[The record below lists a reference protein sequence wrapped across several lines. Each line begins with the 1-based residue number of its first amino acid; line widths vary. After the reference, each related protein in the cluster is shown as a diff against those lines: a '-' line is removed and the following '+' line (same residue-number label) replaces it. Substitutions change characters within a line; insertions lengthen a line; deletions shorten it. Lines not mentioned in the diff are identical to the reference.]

1 MAAKFLTATDRGALR
16 RLEEAL
22 QTAPVTLASSITNH
36 GPQAAQILSD
46 RIESMFPMLSGRLFV
61 EFSAESEGY
70 NISVVGSGAME
81 AVASEVTTAA
91 LDQISI
97 LNEDIANNLKDSIT
111 DAGI

>member
-1 MAAKFLTATDRGALR
+1 
-16 RLEEAL
+16 
-22 QTAPVTLASSITNH
+22 
-36 GPQAAQILSD
+36 
-46 RIESMFPMLSGRLFV
+46 
-61 EFSAESEGY
+61 
-70 NISVVGSGAME
+70 ME